1 MKRVGITSFL
11 FKFGREL
18 YIITTKAT
26 GAQAVTKG
34 DFCRSMGLVYDER
47 LKGNPRRKGSVWFLW
62 VASMYDGVGKEAKK
76 EIYTSRVGGI

>member
-1 MKRVGITSFL
+1 MKRVGITSFP

-26 GAQAVTKG
+26 RGQTVTKG

-47 LKGNPRRKGSVWFLW
+47 LKGKPRRKGYVWFLW
-62 VASMYDGVGKEAKK
+62 VASMYNGMEKVAKE
-76 EIYTSRVGGI
+76 EIYTSRAGGI